1 MLEAREITA
10 GYGKI
15 PVLHEVS
22 ITIRDRGAVAIL
34 GPNGAGKSTLMKTLA
49 RQLPTMSGELVINEE
64 RYDRR
69 DAQWATAEGIALVP
83 QENAVFPDLT
93 VLENLRLG
101 ATARKGVEGNIDE
114 PMDRFPILR
123 ERAHQRA
130 GSLSGGERQ
139 LLAVSCALLMDP
151 AVLLLDEPTTGLAPM
166 AAEMVAE
173 LITDVIAGGT
183 AVAWVVEQMP
193 ELALRRAEQ
202 VYLLNGGQIQ
212 FEGDPSELLEEG
224 RLEGLML
231 QHEA

>member
-49 RQLPTMSGELVINEE
+49 RQLPTMSGELVIEGD
-64 RYDRR
+64 RYDQRN
-69 DAQWATAEGIALVP
+69 AQWATAEGIALVP

-101 ATARKGVEGNIDE
+101 ATARKGVQGNIDE

-151 AVLLLDEPTTGLAPM
+151 SVLLLDEPTTGLAPM

-173 LITDVIAGGT
+173 LIADVIASGT

>member
-49 RQLPTMSGELVINEE
+49 RQLPTMSGELVIEGD
-64 RYDRR
+64 RYDQRN
-69 DAQWATAEGIALVP
+69 AQWATAEGIALVP

-101 ATARKGVEGNIDE
+101 ATARKGVQGNIDE

-151 AVLLLDEPTTGLAPM
+151 SVLLLDEPTTGLAPM

-173 LITDVIAGGT
+173 LIADVIASGT

-202 VYLLNGGQIQ
+202 VYLLNGGEIQ

>member
-49 RQLPTMSGELVINEE
+49 RQLPTMGGELVMEGD
-64 RYDRR
+64 RYDQRN
-69 DAQWATAEGIALVP
+69 AQWATAEGIALVP

-101 ATARKGVEGNIDE
+101 ATARKGVQGNIDE

-123 ERAHQRA
+123 ERAQQRA

-151 AVLLLDEPTTGLAPM
+151 SVLLLDEPTTGLAPM

-173 LITDVIAGGT
+173 LITDVIASGT